1 MNRFGFDWTLLLVL
15 GMAVAG
21 IMLIAL
27 GVRRQV
33 QGLSRSWATDRSL
46 RRALGGFRMMVIGLG
61 LLGAAAG
68 WHYQITWLLVL
79 SLAFAGEETFE
90 TSLMLSALPS
100 ARKTLGPRID
110 PRSQLSRLSF

>member
-1 MNRFGFDWTLLLVL
+1 MSLYEIDWIATAL
-15 GMAVAG
+15 AVIAISG
-21 IMLIAL
+21 AALIVL

-33 QGLSRSWATDRSL
+33 QGLCRSPQNDRSL

-79 SLAFAGEETFE
+79 SLAFAGEETWE
-90 TSLMLSALPS
+90 SSLMLGALPHP
-100 ARKTLGPRID
+100 AKRNHFG
-110 PRSQLSRLSF
+110 